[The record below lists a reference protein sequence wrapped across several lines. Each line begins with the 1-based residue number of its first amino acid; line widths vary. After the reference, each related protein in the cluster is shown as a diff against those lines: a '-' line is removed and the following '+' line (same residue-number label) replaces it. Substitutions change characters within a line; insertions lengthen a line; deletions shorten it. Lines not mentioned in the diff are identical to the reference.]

1 MAGNSENP
9 EEMVLSHK
17 LEPVLTCIIRIFQ
30 NFSNSAVAFLRVVRP
45 IHSAHILEHTA
56 FLQEHT

>member
-9 EEMVLSHK
+9 EEIVLPHNF
-17 LEPVLTCIIRIFQ
+17 EPVSACIIRIFQ

-45 IHSAHILEHTA
+45 IRSAHILKQTV